1 MSVDFGLFAKLIVD
15 AVNPP
20 KPKQETYQDMITTP
34 VETGLG
40 VKMDVATILSV
51 ILSVALGVIAFI
63 LSWTCNTALDYHVVI
78 KAFFGTFAFLF
89 GFTYIVLY
97 MLLRW
102 DSCTRV
108 MYGARR

>member
-20 KPKQETYQDMITTP
+20 KPTQETYQEP

-40 VKMDVATILSV
+40 VKMDAATILSI
-51 ILSVALGVIAFI
+51 ILSVALGVIAFV